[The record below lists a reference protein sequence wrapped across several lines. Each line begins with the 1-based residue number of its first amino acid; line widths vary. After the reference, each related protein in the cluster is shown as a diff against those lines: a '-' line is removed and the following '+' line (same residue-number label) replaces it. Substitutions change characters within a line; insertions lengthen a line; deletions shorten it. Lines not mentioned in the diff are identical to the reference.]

1 MTPLVSG
8 ITLFRRSWLFF
19 AGMLLLLI
27 LGVACGEE
35 ATPIPAPI
43 VITDSNGNQ
52 VIFEGPPQR
61 IVAYDSA
68 VVEILYAMGEG
79 ARIVG
84 THDFVTYPPESADI
98 PKVGGAFNINSE
110 KIVELEPDLLNTFY
124 AGSLVDLENLGIKV
138 LYLEEPQNVEGIPER
153 IRMWGQIT
161 GNVEAAEKVAT
172 DFETRVKN
180 LEDRLASVEKSP
192 RVFHDDSEFFT
203 RGPDTLLGRVY
214 SLLKAQNI
222 AEGGY
227 GQLSPEVIVDRDPE
241 VIITTF
247 PEGLQAIKDN
257 PVLQGVSAVREGR
270 VYAVDAEATSIS
282 VAGPRFVEV
291 IEQLARLIHP
301 DLFQESN
308 Q

>member
-1 MTPLVSG
+1 MSMRKKLW
-8 ITLFRRSWLFF
+8 R
-19 AGMLLLLI
+19 
-27 LGVACGEE
+27 
-35 ATPIPAPI
+35 
-43 VITDSNGNQ
+43 
-52 VIFEGPPQR
+52 
-61 IVAYDSA
+61 
-68 VVEILYAMGEG
+68 
-79 ARIVG
+79 
-84 THDFVTYPPESADI
+84 
-98 PKVGGAFNINSE
+98 
-110 KIVELEPDLLNTFY
+110 LEPDLLYTFY
-124 AGSLVDLENLGIKV
+124 SGSLADLENLGIKV

-161 GNVEAAEKVAT
+161 GNVEGAEKVAA

-180 LEDRLASVEKSP
+180 LEDRLASVEKGP

-247 PEGLQAIKDN
+247 SEGLPAIKDN

-282 VAGPRFVEV
+282 VAGPRFVEA

-301 DLFQESN
+301 DLFQERN
-308 Q
+308 